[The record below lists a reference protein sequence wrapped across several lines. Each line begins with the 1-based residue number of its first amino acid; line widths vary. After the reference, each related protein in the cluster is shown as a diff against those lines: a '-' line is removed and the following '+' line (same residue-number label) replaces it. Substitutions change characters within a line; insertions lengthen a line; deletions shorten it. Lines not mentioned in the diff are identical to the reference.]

1 MSQTTTD
8 SGSEGSTYLSF
19 SREEWKK
26 LRDSTPLTLS
36 PSDLE
41 DIKGINEKIS
51 IAEVED
57 IFLPISRLLNLYYLG
72 SRELYEARRTFL
84 GTDHERIPFIIGVAG
99 SVAVGKSTTSRL
111 LRALMS
117 AWPSAPGVDLIPTD
131 GFLYPNSVLEN
142 RKLMN
147 RKGFPESYDL
157 RKLIRF
163 LYKLKSGEE
172 NLNVPVYSHVRYDIV
187 SDEYTTLR
195 APDIVIVEGLN
206 VLQTSSVRGPKE
218 PELLVSDFFDFSI
231 YIDTDESFVK
241 KWYTERFRVLRDTAF
256 RRSDSYFHNMAKLSD
271 EEADAIAS
279 RIWDEINA
287 VNLRENIAPTKHHA
301 HLILEKGS
309 DHSITGVKM
318 RKI

>member
-1 MSQTTTD
+1 MSQAPAAD
-8 SGSEGSTYLSF
+8 NRGGSTYISF
-19 SREEWKK
+19 TREEWKK

-36 PSDLE
+36 PSDL
-41 DIKGINEKIS
+41 DGIKGINEKIS

-57 IFLPISRLLNLYYLG
+57 IFLPISRLLNLYYRA

-99 SVAVGKSTTSRL
+99 SVAVGKSTTSRIL
-111 LRALMS
+111 KALIS
-117 AWPSAPGVDLIPTD
+117 AWPSAPVVDLIPTD
-131 GFLYPNSVLEN
+131 GFLYPNSVLESRN
-142 RKLMN
+142 LMN

-163 LYKLKSGEE
+163 LYRLKSGED
-172 NLNVPVYSHVRYDIV
+172 NLSVPVYSHVRYDIV
-187 SDEYTTLR
+187 PGEFSTVGS
-195 APDIVIVEGLN
+195 PNIVILEGLN
-206 VLQTSSVRGPKE
+206 VLQTRSVRSPRE

-231 YIDTDESFVK
+231 YIDADESSVK
-241 KWYTERFRVLRDTAF
+241 RWYTERFRVLRDTAF
-256 RRSDSYFHNMAKLSD
+256 RREDSYFHNMSGLSD
-271 EEADAIAS
+271 DEADAAAS
-279 RIWDEINA
+279 GIWDEINA

-309 DHSITGVKM
+309 DHSVTGVRM

>member
-271 EEADAIAS
+271 EEADAVAS

>member
-1 MSQTTTD
+1 MNQTTIM

-36 PSDLE
+36 TSDLE
-41 DIKGINEKIS
+41 GIKGINEKIS

-84 GTDHERIPFIIGVAG
+84 GANHERIPFIIGVAG

-111 LRALMS
+111 LKTLIS
-117 AWPSAPGVDLIPTD
+117 AWPSAPDVDLIPTD

-172 NLNVPVYSHVRYDIV
+172 NLSVPVYSHVRYDIV
-187 SDEYTTLR
+187 SEEYTTLR
-195 APDIVIVEGLN
+195 APDIVILEGLN
-206 VLQTSSVRGPKE
+206 VLQTRSVRGPKE

-231 YIDTDESFVK
+231 YIDADESSVK
-241 KWYTERFRVLRDTAF
+241 NWYTERFRVLRDTAF

-271 EEADAIAS
+271 EEADATAS

>member
-1 MSQTTTD
+1 MRQTPVTA
-8 SGSEGSTYLSF
+8 GSAGSPYISF

-36 PSDLE
+36 QADLE
-41 DIKGINEKIS
+41 RIKGINEKIS
-51 IAEVED
+51 MAEVED
-57 IFLPISRLLNLYYLG
+57 IFLPISRLLNLYYRG

-84 GTDHERIPFIIGVAG
+84 GTERERIPFIIGVAG
-99 SVAVGKSTTSRL
+99 SVAVGKSTTSRIL
-111 LRALMS
+111 KSLIS
-117 AWPSAPGVDLIPTD
+117 AWPSSPVIDLIPTD
-131 GFLYPNSVLEN
+131 GFLYPNSVLEG
-142 RKLMN
+142 RRLMN

-163 LYKLKSGEE
+163 LYRLKSGDD
-172 NLNVPVYSHVRYDIV
+172 NLSVPVYSHVRYDIV
-187 SDEYTTLR
+187 PDEYTTVGS
-195 APDIVIVEGLN
+195 PDIVILEGLN
-206 VLQTSSVRGPKE
+206 VLQTRSVASPKE
-218 PELLVSDFFDFSI
+218 PELLVSDFFDFSV
-231 YIDTDESFVK
+231 YIDADEASVK

-256 RRSDSYFHNMAKLSD
+256 RREDSYFHGMARLSD
-271 EEADAIAS
+271 EEADAAAS

-309 DHSITGVKM
+309 DHSITGVRM